1 MPLRNILTVAIVAI
15 VSLLCYETV
24 AQNRYGF
31 VVSHAMRI
39 IEDNYI
45 EEVEPRDLFENAMR
59 GMVSQLDEYSDY
71 IGPEYFQQFQQ
82 TIDQEFVGIGVVVE
96 GPPETD
102 KLRVVNPVFDSP
114 AYRAGIRAGD
124 LILEIDGAST
134 NTMDINT
141 AVKRMKG
148 LPGTT
153 VTLLVQHTGKDAP
166 PRRLEIQRELIRTKS
181 VLGDRMLKD
190 GRWSYFLEQEP
201 NIGYVRITT
210 FGEYTARE
218 LREVLQFKDH
228 PIEALILDLRGNV
241 GGLLPAAVDTC
252 DMFINDGVIVSTRG
266 RHAGDQHTSLAK
278 PDTTIVDPSIPMV
291 VLVDRYSAS
300 ASEIVAACLQDHQ
313 RAVIAGQRSWGKG
326 TVQNVI
332 KLEHGTSALKLTT
345 ASYWRPNGQNIHRGK
360 DAREEDDWGVR
371 PSPGL
376 EVVLTDEQYRALYEQ
391 RSARDVLSE
400 EGGAQTPA
408 PTAPVP
414 VKDVQLER
422 AVDFLKTKRAKAA

>member
-1 MPLRNILTVAIVAI
+1 MPLRNVLTIAIVAI
-15 VSLLCYETV
+15 VSLICYEK
-24 AQNRYGF
+24 AAHNRFGF
-31 VVSHAMRI
+31 IVSHAMGI

-45 EEVEPRDLFENAMR
+45 EEVQPRQLFESAMR
-59 GMVSQLDEYSDY
+59 GMVSELDEYSDY

-82 TIDQEFVGIGVVVE
+82 IIDQEFVGIGVAVE
-96 GPPETD
+96 GPPEAD
-102 KLRVVNPVFDSP
+102 ELRVVSPIYDSP
-114 AYRAGIRAGD
+114 AYRAGMRAGD
-124 LILEIDGAST
+124 LILEIDGVST
-134 NTMDINT
+134 KTMKSDD
-141 AVKRMKG
+141 AVKHMKG

-153 VTLLVQHTGKDAP
+153 VTLLIQHVGKDAQP
-166 PRRLEIQRELIRTKS
+166 LRLEIQRELIRTKS
-181 VLGDRMLKD
+181 VLGDTMLKD
-190 GRWSYFLEQEP
+190 GRWNYFLETEP
-201 NIGYVRITT
+201 HIGYIRITT

-218 LREVLQFKDH
+218 LRAVLQFNDH

-241 GGLLPAAVDTC
+241 GGLLPAAVETC
-252 DMFINDGVIVSTRG
+252 DMFIDEGVIVSTRG
-266 RHAGDQHTSLAK
+266 RHAGDELSYPAT
-278 PDTTIVDPSIPMV
+278 PETTILDQSIPMV

-313 RAVIAGQRSWGKG
+313 RAAIAGQRSWGKG

-376 EVVLTDEQYRALYEQ
+376 EVVLTDEQYRALHAQ

-408 PTAPVP
+408 TDLAAPVT
-414 VKDVQLER
+414 DLQLER
-422 AVDFLKTKRAKAA
+422 AVDFLKKRPAKAA